1 MSNFFNI
8 IKNLDFYN
16 EVSRIAKRIC
26 NAKSLKGQWDLDV
39 YEPSDLVAIVY
50 EKVIESYQKDNEK
63 YTQLNKSELLA
74 WFVTTLRGTAIDQVR
89 KMYSKKIT
97 TDRIHKSKNKDEIF
111 AEEIKAE
118 TKKRVEWMEL
128 DNELKTGTKKGSS
141 KIPVLGMNIEENVY
155 ERNLTLVQS
164 MRSRKLS
171 EKCREILE
179 LFLEHYSMS
188 DISEKIK
195 MPVNSVKSRLSNC
208 RQELVDISGL

>member
-195 MPVNSVKSRLSNC
+195 MPVYSVKSRLSNC

>member
-1 MSNFFNI
+1 MSNFLNI
-8 IKNLDFYN
+8 IKDLDFYN
-16 EVSRIAKRIC
+16 EISRIAKRIC

-63 YTQLNKSELLA
+63 YAQLNKSELLA

-128 DNELKTGTKKGSS
+128 DNELKTGTKKSSS

-164 MRSRKLS
+164 LRSRKLS

>member
-1 MSNFFNI
+1 
-8 IKNLDFYN
+8 
-16 EVSRIAKRIC
+16 
-26 NAKSLKGQWDLDV
+26 
-39 YEPSDLVAIVY
+39 
-50 EKVIESYQKDNEK
+50 DNEK

-128 DNELKTGTKKGSS
+128 DNELKTGTKKSSS
-141 KIPVLGMNIEENVY
+141 KTPVLGMNIEENVY